1 LYDASAPPFHQSFTI
16 TIDLHSHRQAIKKMA
31 SETAILST
39 ILLVLLKIQSGQCF
53 QRNHVLT
60 TPLRP
65 SPALSIRQ
73 PFSLFVQDSENKKFE
88 TDSSSSADVYGFDKP
103 ATPISQSPP
112 PPQQSDRLRKSL
124 DESAKFKIRND
135 ARFTWLSTLLV
146 SGAYAYGCLAP
157 DGQEFLEILGIPNG
171 GIVGGLAGIAFS
183 LLSILLFFA
192 PELFASKEK

>member
-1 LYDASAPPFHQSFTI
+1 
-16 TIDLHSHRQAIKKMA
+16 MV
-31 SETAILST
+31 SETATLSSF
-39 ILLVLLKIQSGQCF
+39 LLVLLMIQSGQCF
-53 QRNHVLT
+53 QRNHILT

-65 SPALSIRQ
+65 SPARSTRQ
-73 PFSLFVQDSENKKFE
+73 PFSLFAQDDENEKIS
-88 TDSSSSADVYGFDKP
+88 TDSSSADVYGFDQP

-146 SGAYAYGCLAP
+146 SGAYAYSCLAP

-183 LLSILLFFA
+183 LLSIFLFFV
-192 PELFASKEK
+192 PELFATRKKKDKGYG

>member
-1 LYDASAPPFHQSFTI
+1 
-16 TIDLHSHRQAIKKMA
+16 MV
-31 SETAILST
+31 SETATLSSF
-39 ILLVLLKIQSGQCF
+39 LLVLLMIQSGQCF
-53 QRNHVLT
+53 QRNHILT

-73 PFSLFVQDSENKKFE
+73 PFSLFAQDDENEKIS
-88 TDSSSSADVYGFDKP
+88 TDSSSADVYGFDQP

-157 DGQEFLEILGIPNG
+157 DGQELLEILGIPNG

-183 LLSILLFFA
+183 LLSIFLFFV
-192 PELFASKEK
+192 PELFATRKKKDKGYG